1 MLVRRNS
8 AAFRILKKL
17 LILYFNTK
25 SSNIS
30 ISMNLK
36 LNIFSIKSFL
46 IIIYLSIFIIP
57 FQFVDGTKD
66 ASRLFEDLLSDYN
79 KLVRPVDNTNDTVV
93 VNFKLK
99 LSQLLDVHE
108 KNQIMTTNVWLQ
120 HSWIDSKLKW
130 DPGEYGGV
138 DVLYV
143 PSDLIW
149 LPDVVLYNNADGNYQ
164 VSIMT
169 KAKLSPNGTVEW
181 APPAIY
187 KSMCQIDIEWFPFDL
202 QTCHLIFG
210 SWTYGGLEVNLK
222 HKDWHLQREEKEL
235 VIGYDREYNETVW
248 IVDKGIDL
256 SDYYPSVEWDILNV
270 PGKRH
275 EKRYPCCESPFI
287 DLTYEIHLR
296 RKTLFYT
303 VNLIFPS
310 VGISFLTALVFYLP
324 SDGGE
329 KISLCISI
337 LISLTVFFLLLVEI
351 IPSTSLVIPLIG
363 KYLLFTM
370 VMVTLSVIVTVITLN
385 IHFRSPS
392 THTMPKWVRKV
403 FIQVLPYYLLMRR
416 PKKVVKEEENEV
428 KNCKGILKNAMLSKQ
443 KKESEVKK
451 NSSSRRKSSFGVD
464 RKFSMRQGH
473 TSALFEQMDYLSPH
487 YITNAMNSSSS
498 SSSIINATG
507 SYIDTSMNINK
518 TQPFGSTFGIL
529 TEPSNI
535 ETNNNINLQQ
545 PQSISKK
552 EHLSVNGQNTGTDN
566 TNLGGGSGSMSG
578 NAKLYTPIQSA
589 VDSVTY
595 IADHLRNEE
604 ENQQVI
610 EDWKYVSVV
619 MDRIFLMLFTFF
631 CITGIIVIIL
641 RAPTIYDRTEALA

>member
-1 MLVRRNS
+1 MMVEGC
-8 AAFRILKKL
+8 
-17 LILYFNTK
+17 
-25 SSNIS
+25 
-30 ISMNLK
+30 
-36 LNIFSIKSFL
+36 
-46 IIIYLSIFIIP
+46 
-57 FQFVDGTKD
+57 VC
-66 ASRLFEDLLSDYN
+66 
-79 KLVRPVDNTNDTVV
+79 VCCW
-93 VNFKLK
+93 
-99 LSQLLDVHE
+99 HE

-120 HSWIDSKLKW
+120 HSWVDSKLQW
-130 DPGEYGGV
+130 DPSEYGGV

-222 HKDWHLQREEKEL
+222 HKDWHLQREEQEL
-235 VIGYDREYNETVW
+235 VIGYDREYYETVW

-392 THTMPKWVRKV
+392 THTMPKWVKKV

-416 PKKVVKEEENEV
+416 PKKIVKEEENAV
-428 KNCKGILKNAMLSKQ
+428 KNCKGILKNAMMSG
-443 KKESEVKK
+443 KKEKEEQEPSSVIRK
-451 NSSSRRKSSFGVD
+451 SSSIRRKSSFGD
-464 RKFSMRQGH
+464 RKYSMRSGH

-507 SYIDTSMNINK
+507 SCNGNTTNITHKTNK

-529 TEPSNI
+529 SDPSTVGTSSNI
-535 ETNNNINLQQ
+535 NQHQYSPST
-545 PQSISKK
+545 SK
-552 EHLSVNGQNTGTDN
+552 EHLSVNGNNNTFGEGPMNSN
-566 TNLGGGSGSMSG
+566 T
-578 NAKLYTPIQSA
+578 KIYTPIQSA

-619 MDRIFLMLFTFF
+619 MDRIFLMLFTFS
-631 CITGIIVIIL
+631 CITGIIAIIL
-641 RAPTIYDRTEALA
+641 RAPTIYDKTEALA